1 MSVKKWKS
9 LLQNELFLQTYYVA
23 IRACG
28 VPVSSEWVKNFAPA
42 DVKVLWAGQPPGE
55 QVRE

>member
-1 MSVKKWKS
+1 MSGEKWKS
-9 LLQNELFLQTYYVA
+9 LLQNELFLRTYVA

-42 DVKVLWAGQPPGE
+42 DVKVFPGWQIMKIE
-55 QVRE
+55 